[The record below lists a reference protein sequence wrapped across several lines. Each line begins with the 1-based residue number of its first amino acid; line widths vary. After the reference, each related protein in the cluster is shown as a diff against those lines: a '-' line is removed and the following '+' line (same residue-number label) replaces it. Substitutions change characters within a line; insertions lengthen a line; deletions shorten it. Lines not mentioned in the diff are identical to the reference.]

1 MRLFFR
7 PSPPPSYHLT
17 WIWNEGIVIIFAWR
31 EIAKPTFH
39 YFLPPLYRLIE
50 RIGLSLPRK
59 HFTPASEYKK
69 VPRLPDDTL
78 PSLDELPSLVRSIR
92 RARSDSV
99 GPQSAADAYETLA
112 YREKRRRESTH
123 DATAAAAGACNKYER
138 EMGTTP
144 ADLFNS
150 SNNSNNSSNN
160 NNSSGG
166 SNSGGE
172 EEEEKE
178 RREVF
183 RRIEPF
189 KPRVRYD
196 VEVVTKLVVYAGT
209 SLSRDASLLGR

>member
-1 MRLFFR
+1 M
-7 PSPPPSYHLT
+7 
-17 WIWNEGIVIIFAWR
+17 
-31 EIAKPTFH
+31 
-39 YFLPPLYRLIE
+39 
-50 RIGLSLPRK
+50 
-59 HFTPASEYKK
+59 
-69 VPRLPDDTL
+69 PRLPDDTL

-123 DATAAAAGACNKYER
+123 DAAAAAAGACNKYER

-144 ADLFNS
+144 TDLFNNS
-150 SNNSNNSSNN
+150 SNNSGNNSNTSNNSS
-160 NNSSGG
+160 SSNGG

-209 SLSRDASLLGR
+209 SLSRCLSTWVLTVY